1 MNARDEQGP
10 IVSQSPRDLV
20 LSGGIGMSTTIGGI
34 GLDATAEFDRGVLSK
49 IYVNPIIPGGHVKI
63 DADVTVRNANC
74 SVGLAYKQS
83 NWSGHASM
91 LVSLDANNNFSM
103 AAEVAFFPCARVG
116 QTVFDLSMQSIAMI
130 KPNAQPFVTIFRP
143 LSHQPGNRQESIY
156 EVIPYG
162 NAPNQQTR
170 DDLDGFTGRMIA
182 CGQDNHS
189 NACVLRLF
197 FI

>member
-1 MNARDEQGP
+1 
-10 IVSQSPRDLV
+10 
-20 LSGGIGMSTTIGGI
+20 MSTTIGGI
-34 GLDATAEFDRGVLSK
+34 GLNATAEFDRGVLSK

-63 DADVTVRNANC
+63 DADVTVDNVKCPVNLT
-74 SVGLAYKQS
+74 GEAYKLS
-83 NWSGHASM
+83 NWSGHASI
-91 LVSLDANNNFSM
+91 LFSLDANNSRANFSM

-116 QTVFDLSMQSIAMI
+116 QTVFDLSMQSIAMVER
-130 KPNAQPFVTIFRP
+130 NAQPFVTIYRP

-170 DDLDGFTGRMIA
+170 NDLNGFTGRMIA

-189 NACVLRLF
+189 NACVRRLF